1 MTSPQL
7 YPLAASTNIGDGS
20 VKIQIPTSPIHNER
34 SKRTWTQLLNA
45 VLRSDDQGPN
55 IPSGKYTLEDN
66 VPMSYLHNLP
76 VIDDVLPTYDE
87 VCLDTTSDVSKIVD
101 VKMKDSGKITLSRQE
116 SADIVKSGQ
125 YDILGFNFGI
135 EKTNLCKNTCVFTIP
150 NALQTVITEEKI
162 HPLGRPRVATL

>member
-1 MTSPQL
+1 MKSPQL
-7 YPLAASTNIGDGS
+7 YPLAESSNIGDGS
-20 VKIQIPTSPIHNER
+20 VKIQIPTSPIRNER
-34 SKRTWTQLLNA
+34 SKRTWNQLLNA

-66 VPMSYLHNLP
+66 VPMSHLYNSP
-76 VIDDVLPTYDE
+76 VIEDVLPTYNE
-87 VCLDTTSDVSKIVD
+87 VCLETTSEASQIE
-101 VKMKDSGKITLSRQE
+101 SGKKILSRRE

-150 NALQTVITEEKI
+150 NALQTVITEEKMQ
-162 HPLGRPRVATL
+162 PLGRSRLVTL